1 MLKAYAVSFFACNTY
16 VPTTLKL
23 PTLQKYQTPPL
34 PPSPPPPPPPLTH
47 HLCVNIL

>member
-34 PPSPPPPPPPLTH
+34 PPSPPPPPLTS